1 MAYYKVSVAEILKD
15 KPRKTILYDAMRDIN
30 VSLYV
35 VEKQNGE
42 TNIFCDGME
51 KFKGCSFVYSDTG
64 ADSIFRKGMQL
75 LKPSKE
81 MQDWEK
87 FSWKR
92 GDVLISDC
100 GFVCIFKDWV
110 SVEDEL
116 PPYYEA
122 VLVCHKDFP
131 CNVRIANRVA
141 GERNSFIDSNGFTHD
156 EFDLPVSHWEPIE
169 KLEE

>member
-1 MAYYKVSVAEILKD
+1 MDKKKVTELIQEVISNNVDSLEFGND
-15 KPRKTILYDAMRDIN
+15 KHNAPLRKANSLLHDALIE
-30 VSLYV
+30 L
-35 VEKQNGE
+35 G
-42 TNIFCDGME
+42 
-51 KFKGCSFVYSDTG
+51 
-64 ADSIFRKGMQL
+64 
-75 LKPSKE
+75 KP
-81 MQDWEK
+81 
-87 FSWKR
+87 
-92 GDVLISDC
+92 
-100 GFVCIFKDWV
+100 DWV

-156 EFDLPVSHWEPIE
+156 EFDLPVSHWKPIE